1 MQEDETK
8 MNQAADKQRRENLRT
23 LMTVFV
29 IPAVAV
35 VLLLKVFFS
44 LFFIPSSS
52 MEPTLHRGSL
62 QIGWRLPYLMSDPM
76 PERGDIV
83 VFRSDGKHEL
93 LVKRVIG
100 IEGDE
105 VRLTDGVVYLNGEAL
120 SEPYLPDNTI
130 TSGEFLFTV
139 PKGCILLLGDNRN
152 DSVDARYWQE
162 PYVSIQKVIAEVL
175 LHANA

>member
-1 MQEDETK
+1 MQKDETK
-8 MNQAADKQRRENLRT
+8 MGQEADKQRQENLKT
-23 LMTVFV
+23 LITVFV
-29 IPAVAV
+29 IPAVTV
-35 VLLLKVFFS
+35 VLLLKVFLS
-44 LFFIPSSS
+44 LFYIPSSS

-62 QIGWRLPYLMSDPM
+62 QIGWRLPYLISDPM

-83 VFRSDGKHEL
+83 VFRSAGNHEL

-105 VRLTDGVVYLNGEAL
+105 VHLTDGAVFLNGEVL
-120 SEPYLPDNTI
+120 SEPYLPENTI
-130 TSGEFLFTV
+130 TSGEFLFAV

-162 PYVSIQKVIAEVL
+162 PYVSIQKIIAEVL
-175 LHANA
+175 FHANA